1 VHVLEE
7 VAGPA
12 AASEEDGGGAGGGG
26 GGGGEEEGK
35 MSHDVARVAGWI
47 Q

>member
-1 VHVLEE
+1 MLEE

-26 GGGGEEEGK
+26 GGEEEGK
-35 MSHDVARVAGWI
+35 CHDVARVAGWI